1 MYKKLIIRSVEHLPV
16 YQDVEL
22 DALPLSPQGPKM
34 SLRRATFGE
43 VTVHAEVFLS
53 RMRYNEIQQGD
64 VVYYGLFLPQDDP
77 VRFRGAVF
85 AKPFL
90 VCWHGIGRTEYDY
103 VVEGGTQIY
112 LLEVS
117 TSLVH
122 RRGWQFPP
130 ALLVPVQENRIPG
143 FVQVL
148 ESSLQRA
155 EKQSGEDLL
164 QVGQTLLEQFEFLV
178 GDELFHYPRPFQLDK
193 TSARHRQLVA
203 EAEEL
208 LLEHTHQDQLTGH
221 DIAQLLGVPRR
232 SLYAAFHSQLG
243 LGPSQ
248 FQRLV
253 RIYRLRHLLQNT
265 PYQKGIVTKLMQD
278 VGFSHFG
285 RASTMYRS
293 YFDET
298 PSDTIRA
305 MDR

>member
-1 MYKKLIIRSVEHLPV
+1 MYEELIIRSVEHLPV

-22 DALPLSPQGPKM
+22 EALPLSPQGPKM

-43 VTVHAEVFLS
+43 VSVHAEAFLS
-53 RMRYNEIQQGD
+53 RIRYNEIQQGD
-64 VVYYGLFLPQDDP
+64 VVYYGLFLPHGDP
-77 VRFRGAVF
+77 VRFRGAVVT
-85 AKPFL
+85 KPFL

-103 VVEGGTQIY
+103 VIESGTQIF

-130 ALLVPVQENRIPG
+130 ASLVPVQEGRIPS
-143 FVQVL
+143 FVQML
-148 ESSLQRA
+148 ETSLQFA
-155 EKQSGEDLL
+155 EKQSGEDLIQL
-164 QVGQTLLEQFEFLV
+164 GQTLLERFEILV
-178 GDELFHYPRPFQLDK
+178 GDELFHYPRPFQLNK
-193 TSARHRQLVA
+193 TSARHRRLVV

-208 LLEHTHQDQLTGH
+208 LFEHRHHDQLTGH
-221 DIAQLLGVPRR
+221 DIAKLLGVPRR
-232 SLYAAFHSQLG
+232 TLYAAFHSQLG

-265 PYQKGIVTKLMQD
+265 PYQKGIVSKLMQD

-293 YFDET
+293 YFGET
-298 PSDTIRA
+298 PSDTVRA